1 MRRLKGVDARLV
13 SVLKEV
19 VKHYDITIL
28 EGLRTE
34 DRQRELMAKGASK
47 TMKSK
52 HLEGM
57 AADVSPYP
65 IPNWEDVNE
74 FIFMAGDVSPYP
86 IPNWEDVNEFIFMA
100 GRIRQEADRLGVPI
114 RWGGDWDRDD
124 RTADNKFND
133 YVHFE
138 IYDK

>member
-1 MRRLKGVDARLV
+1 MPKFGQRSMRRLKGVDARLV

-74 FIFMAGDVSPYP
+74 FIFMAG
-86 IPNWEDVNEFIFMA
+86 
-100 GRIRQEADRLGVPI
+100 RIRQEADRLGVPI

>member
-1 MRRLKGVDARLV
+1 MRRLKGVDVRLV

-74 FIFMAGDVSPYP
+74 FIFMAG
-86 IPNWEDVNEFIFMA
+86 
-100 GRIRQEADRLGVPI
+100 RIRQEADRLGVPI

>member
-1 MRRLKGVDARLV
+1 MPKFGQRSMRRLKGVDARLV

-74 FIFMAGDVSPYP
+74 FIFMAG
-86 IPNWEDVNEFIFMA
+86 
-100 GRIRQEADRLGVPI
+100 RICQEADRLGVPI

>member
-1 MRRLKGVDARLV
+1 MPKFGQRSMRRLKGVDARLV

-28 EGLRTE
+28 EGMRTK
-34 DRQRELMAKGASK
+34 DRQKELVAKGASK

-65 IPNWEDVNE
+65 IPEWK
-74 FIFMAGDVSPYP
+74 DVS
-86 IPNWEDVNEFIFMA
+86 EFIFMA
-100 GRIRQEADRLGVPI
+100 GRICQEADRLGVPV
-114 RWGGDWDRDD
+114 RWGGDWSMDD

-138 IYDK
+138 VYDK

>member
-74 FIFMAGDVSPYP
+74 FIFMAG
-86 IPNWEDVNEFIFMA
+86 
-100 GRIRQEADRLGVPI
+100 RIRQEADRLGVPI

-138 IYDK
+138 IYDKWT